1 MPTVEKETKKVNK
14 NLNES
19 IIQIRVDL
27 QKSKIKKSGK
37 NKYAGFEYYELA
49 DFLPRLNEL
58 MLQYGIN
65 DKFTIEEDKATLT
78 LIKGEEA
85 QSYNIPFERFDTPLV
100 NKKDKNGTLLKDKNG
115 EYIQTPSMQD
125 IQYLGALNTYYKR
138 YLYLNA
144 FGITDGEVIDSLDN
158 NEIQRGTKA
167 NKKATKTTEKKEQPK
182 GADLPIQDG
191 QIERIK
197 ELYTAEELMP
207 LMRHIGK
214 VKVAELTLL
223 EASSLIKHKETKEE
237 K

>member
-27 QKSKIKKSGK
+27 QNSKIKKSGI

-78 LIKGEEA
+78 LIKGEET
-85 QSYNIPFERFDTPLV
+85 QSYNIPFERFDTPL
-100 NKKDKNGTLLKDKNG
+100 NKNGS
-115 EYIQTPSMQD
+115 PSMQD

-144 FGITDGEVIDSLDN
+144 FGITDGEVIDSMDN
-158 NEIQRGTKA
+158 NEIQKGTKTT
-167 NKKATKTTEKKEQPK
+167 KKTTKTTEKKEQPK
-182 GADLPIQDG
+182 GADLPIQES

-214 VKVAELTLL
+214 VKVTELTLL
-223 EASSLIKHKETKEE
+223 EASRLIKHKETKEE

>member
-78 LIKGEEA
+78 LIKGEET
-85 QSYNIPFERFDTPLV
+85 QSYNIPFERFDTPL
-100 NKKDKNGTLLKDKNG
+100 NKNGS
-115 EYIQTPSMQD
+115 PSMQD

-144 FGITDGEVIDSLDN
+144 FGITDGEVIDSMDN
-158 NEIQRGTKA
+158 NEIQKGAKSTKKVTKA
-167 NKKATKTTEKKEQPK
+167 TEKKEQPK
-182 GADLPIQDG
+182 GADLPIQES

-214 VKVAELTLL
+214 VKVTELTLL
-223 EASSLIKHKETKEE
+223 EASRLIKRKETKEE